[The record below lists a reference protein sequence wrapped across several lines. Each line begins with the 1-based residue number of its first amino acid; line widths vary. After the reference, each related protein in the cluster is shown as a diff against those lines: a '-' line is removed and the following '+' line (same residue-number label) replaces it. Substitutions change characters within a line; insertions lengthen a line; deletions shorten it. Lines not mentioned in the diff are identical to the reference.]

1 MVPSRPHRRMSIS
14 GSRSRTELSWRSRS
28 ARSRA
33 ASLSPAAGSR
43 GAKAARAVIWA
54 VSFARSNA
62 WSSICALTIRPITK
76 AKATTA
82 RSAIRVTEAMKL
94 WRQRLRTAWPSA
106 VILVSTPPATSH
118 LDRLR
123 GLRYLRAAGTSLIWP
138 AGGGHGREDRG
149 CGRHAR
155 GGGRRR
161 ARERRGRGVR
171 PARFGHLGTRRAQ
184 RDRDGG
190 DHGRLARR
198 RDRRRARR
206 LRARASRRRNGA
218 FVTGPRRLR
227 RERFSRWRTN
237 ALGEPAD
244 DPRAPGRGRRRDGP
258 GATPRLPVTAGAAVP
273 GRPGHRR
280 GGKHR
285 RAGRPPGTRRPAD
298 YRPGRPPD
306 PPGGGHVPPCRPAR
320 RSRCAPATAPRW
332 APSSS
337 TGSTRADW
345 QDRPLTGATLR
356 RRSNVEPLRDASRG
370 PSTVAVTADARA
382 PAGVL
387 PAVSPPDEVRGS
399 DPFGLSETQ

>member
-106 VILVSTPPATSH
+106 VILVNTPPATSH

-155 GGGRRR
+155 GGGGRR
-161 ARERRGRGVR
+161 ARERRGRACSARSGR
-171 PARFGHLGTRRAQ
+171 SSRATARAARPRRRRPPAR
-184 RDRDGG
+184 
-190 DHGRLARR
+190 LASA
-198 RDRRRARR
+198 AR
-206 LRARASRRRNGA
+206 SS
-218 FVTGPRRLR
+218 P
-227 RERFSRWRTN
+227 
-237 ALGEPAD
+237 
-244 DPRAPGRGRRRDGP
+244 
-258 GATPRLPVTAGAAVP
+258 
-273 GRPGHRR
+273 
-280 GGKHR
+280 
-285 RAGRPPGTRRPAD
+285 
-298 YRPGRPPD
+298 RPPD
-306 PPGGGHVPPCRPAR
+306 PRSGFPAAG
-320 RSRCAPATAPRW
+320 RSV
-332 APSSS
+332 
-337 TGSTRADW
+337 
-345 QDRPLTGATLR
+345 R
-356 RRSNVEPLRDASRG
+356 RRAAASPEG
-370 PSTVAVTADARA
+370 A
-382 PAGVL
+382 VL
-387 PAVSPPDEVRGS
+387 PAADGPPSAGLPTIPVPQGGGGGGAGPARTRPAPRHTPAPPSQGGQAIDAAGNTVEQVGHQAPAVQPIT
-399 DPFGLSETQ
+399 DPVGRLTHQVADTCRRLPACP